1 MFTSAFII
9 NDTYLKHLRGQEN
22 LKTFSQN
29 TSIARKTLMTNYF
42 CNICGTLMYRVAE
55 SFPGHSLL
63 RLGTVDDFN
72 LAETKLRPRTEVYTK
87 DRVSWFPGMP
97 GEEVKKFE
105 ASPA

>member
-1 MFTSAFII
+1 
-9 NDTYLKHLRGQEN
+9 
-22 LKTFSQN
+22 
-29 TSIARKTLMTNYF
+29 
-42 CNICGTLMYRVAE
+42 MYRVAE